1 MNLTPDSPELTAFA
15 LGELPEAEAAA
26 VAKIVA
32 ADPVLQ
38 AEVESIRRFARA
50 LEAELAHEPVAGLT
64 LEQRGAINSAAASA
78 DAPARPAGGGR
89 PSRDPGEG
97 NGWAW
102 IRWLL
107 QPGFGIAL
115 AGAAALTLA
124 LIVWPRLRQ
133 QQEESFET
141 LRYGGAPAVATQPAV
156 TPDPAA
162 RHNLESSAAPAAAPL
177 TAPAAA
183 PGPTPAPKIQVRA
196 ARGGDPTAMDPAS
209 PAPGGVASSPLPATA
224 SASAQTSRSRA
235 VGAGPGAVRSDP
247 APMTPVPGP
256 MAGGGSPSTPVSS
269 ARRAVSAAELDAAP
283 ALANAPASTGSE
295 LMKRYGVPAGGAG
308 AIEARQASPVR
319 ELREQGELREEL
331 VRGVRPA
338 LPPTSET
345 YRAVVEN
352 PFRTVLEARLSTFG
366 LDVDTASYA
375 NVRRFLREGVVPPAN
390 AVRVEEMINYFP
402 YTHPPVQGDHP
413 VAAQVDVAEAPWK
426 PGNQLVRVAIKARDV
441 PRAERP
447 AANLVFLVDVSGS
460 MEPEN
465 KLPLVKR
472 ALRMVVDR
480 MTARDSVAIVT
491 YAGDAGIALKPSNG
505 AEKQPLFAAVD
516 ALKAGG
522 STHGSAGIRLAY
534 ALARTNLVRDGVNRV
549 ILCTDGDFNVGVT
562 SQAELLD
569 LIAAEARDGVAL
581 TVLGFGMGNYND
593 ATTEI
598 LANRGNG
605 TYAYIDS
612 FREAQKVLSAELE
625 STLVT
630 VAKDVKLQV
639 EFNPARV
646 ASWRLI
652 GYENRLLADRDFN
665 DDTKDA
671 GDVGA
676 GHTVTALY
684 EIVPVGGG
692 GPGVDPLRYQAPP
705 APAGVAH
712 PDEMLYVKIRYKS
725 PGSDTSRLFS
735 LAVKGDAVAWG
746 AAPADFRFAAAV
758 AGFGMLLRD
767 SAHRGAW
774 TLEDVL
780 RAAEAALGEDREGYR
795 AEFVDLVRRAREL
808 RGGR

>member
-15 LGELPEAEAAA
+15 LGELPEAQAAA
-26 VAKIVA
+26 VAKLVA
-32 ADPVLQ
+32 ADPLLQ
-38 AEVESIRRFARA
+38 AEVESIRRFTSA
-50 LEAELAHEPVAGLT
+50 LAADLALEPVAGLT
-64 LEQRGAINSAAASA
+64 LEQRGAIASAAA
-78 DAPARPAGGGR
+78 DAAAPVQLAARPR
-89 PSRDPGEG
+89 PSRRQDEG
-97 NGWAW
+97 GGWVW

-124 LIVWPRLRQ
+124 LVVWPRLRQ
-133 QQEESFET
+133 QQEETFET
-141 LRYGGAPAVATQPAV
+141 LRYGGGPAVAMQE
-156 TPDPAA
+156 AA
-162 RHNLESSAAPAAAPL
+162 PLEPLSADEQGSSGAPAAAPL

-183 PGPTPAPKIQVRA
+183 PKIQAGAV
-196 ARGGDPTAMDPAS
+196 RGGDPQSAGAAPSTRGVVPPSPAS
-209 PAPGGVASSPLPATA
+209 ARANLPGQASGSPAIAS
-224 SASAQTSRSRA
+224 
-235 VGAGPGAVRSDP
+235 
-247 APMTPVPGP
+247 APMTRAPGLMP
-256 MAGGGSPSTPVSS
+256 DGAPASTPVSA
-269 ARRAVSAAELDAAP
+269 ARRPAN
-283 ALANAPASTGSE
+283 ALAPDNAPAVAVAPSATDPA
-295 LMKRYGVPAGGAG
+295 LMKRYGAPAGGVG
-308 AIEARQASPVR
+308 AIEAGQASPVR
-319 ELREQGELREEL
+319 ELRDRGELREEP
-331 VRGVRPA
+331 VRGLRPA
-338 LPPTSET
+338 LPPTGET

-402 YTHPPVQGDHP
+402 YTYPPVRGDHP
-413 VAAQVDVAEAPWK
+413 VAAQVDVAESPWK

-505 AEKQPLFAAVD
+505 AEKQPLFAAID

-549 ILCTDGDFNVGVT
+549 VLCTDGDFNVGVT

-705 APAGVAH
+705 APAGAAH
-712 PDEMLYVKIRYKS
+712 PDEMLYVKIRYKA

-735 LAVKGDAVAWG
+735 LAVKGEPVAWG
-746 AAPADFRFAAAV
+746 AAQADFRFAAAV

-780 RAAEAALGEDREGYR
+780 RAAEGALGEDREGYR